1 MICYFGHFQVK
12 LCRSYTALA
21 DVLSLFV
28 VLPLMVRTLGFH
40 DMTIVI
46 CAVSAHVRLLLD
58 LINSMLV
65 VVVMKTDMGPLTLE
79 GNTRRMIYILLQIFL
94 ASKLALFQA
103 AKSLIYFFADQ
114 KNVIYTVIFFSI
126 FRCLPILMMMMI
138 VMNYLMILSF
148 QPARHTATAEL
159 HDQDCWPK

>member
-1 MICYFGHFQVK
+1 M
-12 LCRSYTALA
+12 
-21 DVLSLFV
+21 LSLFV

-46 CAVSAHVRLLLD
+46 CAVSAHVRLVLD
-58 LINSMLV
+58 LINSMLVV

-126 FRCLPILMMMMI
+126 FRCLPILMMMMNLIMI
-138 VMNYLMILSF
+138 VIMILSF
-148 QPARHTATAEL
+148 QPACHTATAEL
-159 HDQDCWPK
+159 YDQDCWPK

>member
-1 MICYFGHFQVK
+1 MIHYFGHFEVK

-46 CAVSAHVRLLLD
+46 CAVSAHVRLVLD

-65 VVVMKTDMGPLTLE
+65 VVVMVVTDMGPVIVKPLGFHDT
-79 GNTRRMIYILLQIFL
+79 TIAFL
-94 ASKLALFQA
+94 FSIGHQTNVGRQH
-103 AKSLIYFFADQ
+103 Q
-114 KNVIYTVIFFSI
+114 KNDTYCYKYFWLPSWLFFRQQS
-126 FRCLPILMMMMI
+126 L
-138 VMNYLMILSF
+138 
-148 QPARHTATAEL
+148 
-159 HDQDCWPK
+159 